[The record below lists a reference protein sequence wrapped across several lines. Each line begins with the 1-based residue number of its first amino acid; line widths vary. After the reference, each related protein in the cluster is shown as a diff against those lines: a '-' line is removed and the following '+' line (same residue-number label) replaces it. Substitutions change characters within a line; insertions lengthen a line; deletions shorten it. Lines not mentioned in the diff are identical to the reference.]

1 MTTDSDNSQDPSM
14 PTPYD
19 PWDTSNDRVLIA
31 YHDNCL
37 DGFTAAWAAYRGMSQ
52 LMCKPELLP
61 MSYNP
66 ESTQKLFDALT
77 TGDSVLGIQVVDFS
91 LPVDVLA
98 RLQCC
103 HPSVFVNILDHHK
116 TAFEAYCP
124 DIDTIECDTVVAGKL
139 HGCNYILDNSESGAS
154 LTYKHFNYQG
164 VPEEQTLP
172 LPLLIQYVK
181 DYDLWQFN
189 LGDKTRWVNKYL
201 MLQDRTLQRWD
212 ELLEM
217 FDNECS
223 YSAILDAGRELEEA
237 HMLMVTK
244 IARTAKPFSI
254 YGEEGLFCMC
264 PYELMSDVGHELAN
278 KSGTYGI
285 MVVIDEKKVVGKWSL
300 RSNGDYDVSKLAGFF
315 GGGGHKNA
323 AGFETSIN
331 ESLQMMRDDGTGRL
345 RGEEG

>member
-1 MTTDSDNSQDPSM
+1 MTDSNDSTNDPANLPSH
-14 PTPYD
+14 D
-19 PWDTSNDRVLIA
+19 PWDTSNDRVIIA

-66 ESTQKLFDALT
+66 ASTQKLFDALT
-77 TGDSVLGIQVVDFS
+77 TGDPVLGIQVVDFS

-98 RLQCC
+98 RLQSC

-116 TAFEAYCP
+116 TAFEAYAP
-124 DIDTIECDTVVAGKL
+124 DIDTIECDTVITGKL
-139 HGCNYILDNSESGAS
+139 YGCNFILDNSESGAS
-154 LTYKHFNYQG
+154 LAYTHFRQISG
-164 VPEEQTLP
+164 EVCELP
-172 LPLLIQYVK
+172 MLIQYVK
-181 DYDLWQFN
+181 DYDLWQYK

-201 MLQDRTLQRWD
+201 MLQDRTLERWD

-217 FDNECS
+217 FDNEQS
-223 YSAILDAGRELEEA
+223 HAAILDCGRELQEA
-237 HMLMVTK
+237 HEVLVTK
-244 IARTAKPFSI
+244 IAKTGKPFTV

-264 PYELMSDVGHELAN
+264 PYELMSDVGHVLATR
-278 KSGTYGI
+278 SGTYGLMI
-285 MVVIDEKKVVGKWSL
+285 VIDEKNCKAKWSL

-331 ESLQMMRDDGTGRL
+331 EALQMMRDDGTGRL
-345 RGEEG
+345 AGGETDE